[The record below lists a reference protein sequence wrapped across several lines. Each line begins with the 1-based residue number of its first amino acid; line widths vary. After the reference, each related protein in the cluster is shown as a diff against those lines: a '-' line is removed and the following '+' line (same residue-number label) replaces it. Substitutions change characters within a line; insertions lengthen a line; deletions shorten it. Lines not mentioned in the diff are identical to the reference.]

1 MVFHCIFLGKR
12 GSLLHP
18 NTAQGSF
25 FPLQSYCKKALRKN
39 VQKSALKYKRNVLMP
54 PGHPIILLKSNWFN
68 MAAVSVKRS
77 IRLENFVTVMINGTT
92 VVIKFYRDG
101 SRGLRKPVRRT
112 DLESGSSN
120 IGYVSEQ
127 FFVCS
132 VAIQTVAW
140 VKVKT

>member
-1 MVFHCIFLGKR
+1 
-12 GSLLHP
+12 
-18 NTAQGSF
+18 
-25 FPLQSYCKKALRKN
+25 
-39 VQKSALKYKRNVLMP
+39 
-54 PGHPIILLKSNWFN
+54 

-92 VVIKFYRDG
+92 VVIKFCRDG

-132 VAIQTVAW
+132 VAIQTVA
-140 VKVKT
+140 